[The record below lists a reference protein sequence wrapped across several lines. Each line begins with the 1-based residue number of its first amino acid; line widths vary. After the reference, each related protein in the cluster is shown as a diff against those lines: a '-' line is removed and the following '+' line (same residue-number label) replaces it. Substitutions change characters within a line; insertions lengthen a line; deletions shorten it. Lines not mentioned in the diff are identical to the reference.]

1 MMNSTDVKKRTGIW
15 LDFREAYL
23 IPLFDEIEGA
33 PAIRHIESEID
44 TGATKGGI
52 APKVPYGAQGGVSER
67 EMLDRR
73 HHQEKHYFERILEA
87 IDPATDELFFFGPA
101 EAKLGLKKVIDQ
113 IKHYHPVVL
122 EVRTTDKMTTN
133 QMVAAVRQ
141 FFSVQ

>member
-1 MMNSTDVKKRTGIW
+1 MNTNEVKKRTGIW
-15 LDFREAYL
+15 LDFKEAYL
-23 IPLFDEIEGA
+23 IPLFDEIDGA

-52 APKVPYGAQGGVSER
+52 APKTPYGAQGGVSER
-67 EMLDRR
+67 EMLERR
-73 HHQEKHYFERILEA
+73 HHQEKGYFERILEA
-87 IDPATDELFFFGPA
+87 IDPTTDELFLFGPA
-101 EAKLGLKKVIDQ
+101 EAKLGLKKAIDH

-141 FFSVQ
+141 FFSAQ